1 MLGQVLLTMI
11 ILIFLCGI
19 SSITMSLIIEN
30 KDQQPVMQK
39 KVVQSQSKTY
49 VNNQKS
55 DSLFIDDYDYND
67 ILED

>member
-1 MLGQVLLTMI
+1 
-11 ILIFLCGI
+11 
-19 SSITMSLIIEN
+19 MSLIIEN
-30 KDQQPVMQK
+30 KDQQPVMYK